1 MFFSIILLK
10 CDETR
15 SGRLETK
22 TRKQFWK
29 QCAIKQQSSPLKALL
44 WVLKD
49 SSGPKNNWVD
59 SQNRSSPSH
68 REKPLQCHAP
78 TQPPL
83 FRNFGTAN
91 VPPALRCLHKS
102 GFPLRDFW
110 GSRQHLVPRE
120 PVSTTWSDW
129 APPQGCIY
137 PNSVHCYY
145 SKGRQGWNIRG
156 CCSLQSRNPV
166 ISQEKPSFVQ
176 QTTGC
181 RLYHMSCVICCT
193 PRTQ

>member
-1 MFFSIILLK
+1 M
-10 CDETR
+10 
-15 SGRLETK
+15 
-22 TRKQFWK
+22 
-29 QCAIKQQSSPLKALL
+29 
-44 WVLKD
+44 LKD

-59 SQNRSSPSH
+59 SQNSSPSH

-110 GSRQHLVPRE
+110 GCRQHLVPRE

-166 ISQEKPSFVQ
+166 ISQQKPPLVQ

-193 PRTQ
+193 PRTQKCEDRPQPPITWRQKDLLSRDQRTQRSHEGKAGKRSPSAAVN